1 MEYIEV
7 YILSNQKDVH
17 FSNSEFYQIYKSF
30 SKKSYKKY
38 TTFNKQVLKTYHH
51 NIILEETFDDIHSQ
65 KLSVKDTVYTLVQKP
80 YEDTIYGAL
89 KDNHTLVKYYTKITK
104 PLHKIDRKVRG
115 VASTRI
121 PQCVRQNTAGVSHD
135 GGGMNTATISLEFQS
150 KSENKLMPKRPA
162 SRRQQRTG
170 SVVKCGLKVRKD
182 AAQRKV

>member
-1 MEYIEV
+1 M

-104 PLHKIDRKVRG
+104 PLHCFPSTNEIYDELFEDKI
-115 VASTRI
+115 
-121 PQCVRQNTAGVSHD
+121 
-135 GGGMNTATISLEFQS
+135 
-150 KSENKLMPKRPA
+150 
-162 SRRQQRTG
+162 
-170 SVVKCGLKVRKD
+170 VVKINNRLYINFSKCTYKSNPEENLYYIYLNYNNNDKCDVKMNVDTMKD
-182 AAQRKV
+182 ISSLLYKAA